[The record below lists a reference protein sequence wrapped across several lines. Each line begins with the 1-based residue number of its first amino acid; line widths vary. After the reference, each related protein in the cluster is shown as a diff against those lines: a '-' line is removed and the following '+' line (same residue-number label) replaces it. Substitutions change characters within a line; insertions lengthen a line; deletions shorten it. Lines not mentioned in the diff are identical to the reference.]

1 MTPLKTIGISVAGT
15 ITAAAAIGLWNVG
28 GFITSEAY
36 AEDQGKLDQIIQ
48 LLTYS
53 QDRKTLVDKI
63 KSLDGDISDAK
74 AYYDATPDD
83 AEIRYARKARYDRLV
98 RERTGAQEDLVN
110 LDKMEEAKR

>member
-1 MTPLKTIGISVAGT
+1 MARTIATSVAST
-15 ITAAAAIGLWNVG
+15 VIAAGAIGLWTVG
-28 GFITSEAY
+28 GFVTGNAY
-36 AEDQGKLDQIIQ
+36 AEGQGKLDQIIQ

-53 QDRKTLVDKI
+53 QERKALVEKI

-74 AYYDATPDD
+74 AYYDATPED

-98 RERTGAQEDLVN
+98 RERTGAQEDLAQ